1 MRTNTKGSLFVG
13 AALKMADE
21 EDRVDMAEEEEEVQ
35 FHRAQHNYV
44 LSCEV
49 SKLSGGDGRPPGGA
63 EREVC

>member
-1 MRTNTKGSLFVG
+1 
-13 AALKMADE
+13 MADE